1 MPCNLKKIGSENQK
15 CEIYS
20 NEDINDI
27 GYFNKLPGGEGGI
40 EFLINCLKFL
50 DSKSVLQ
57 LLKTGIFK
65 KNIFQKDKIYTFIN
79 GVKYKLLIERYKRL
93 FPHGTPFVCACQKG
107 RLEDV
112 NQFLNLHR
120 FHAYIDVGTA
130 NPGMD
135 VTAMV
140 SEVGRNSRGS
150 RWTPLMAAASSEHF
164 QIVKYLIEQGEADP
178 NIVAHSDGWN
188 ALHLAAM
195 NNENDTKV
203 IEFLLTNMSLNSINK
218 KSSGWYRYTPL
229 DYAYDRVHFSIK
241 HKIINLIRS
250 KGGKANC
257 HDKNGKW
264 VGYGKGDL
272 NH

>member
-1 MPCNLKKIGSENQK
+1 MECVNQK
-15 CEIYS
+15 CKISS
-20 NEDINDI
+20 NEEIISSNEEINYI

-40 EFLINCLKFL
+40 DFLINCLKFL

-178 NIVAHSDGWN
+178 NIAKSRDGRN
-188 ALHLAAM
+188 ALHYAAWR
-195 NNENDTKV
+195 NKKDTEL
-203 IEFLLTNMSLNSINK
+203 IELLLTNMSLNSINK
-218 KSSGWYRYTPL
+218 KTRGGSTPL
-229 DYAYDRVHFSIK
+229 DNAYDNKSPIK
-241 HKIINLIRS
+241 QKIIDLIRS
-250 KGGKANC
+250 KGGKR
-257 HDKNGKW
+257 G
-264 VGYGKGDL
+264 
-272 NH
+272 